1 MSNIDEQTTKLIFKG
16 VRSQKQVLFIINY
29 CNPESDTFDNGK
41 QSYKKAYNSDNDN
54 VSAVEAHGLLV
65 KKTVIAAIGRYKAYL
80 HDVIGFELDWLD
92 SSLRSLFYRVK
103 GKQSQL
109 ELRVLKTIGERIGAF
124 TDVHETSQGI
134 TVKMTKSEEK
144 LCNVL
149 MTAIA
154 DEKRK
159 KSNKVNKGVFIL
171 PELDKT
177 ITKDLN

>member
-1 MSNIDEQTTKLIFKG
+1 
-16 VRSQKQVLFIINY
+16 
-29 CNPESDTFDNGK
+29 
-41 QSYKKAYNSDNDN
+41 
-54 VSAVEAHGLLV
+54 
-65 KKTVIAAIGRYKAYL
+65 
-80 HDVIGFELDWLD
+80 
-92 SSLRSLFYRVK
+92 
-103 GKQSQL
+103 
-109 ELRVLKTIGERIGAF
+109 
-124 TDVHETSQGI
+124 
-134 TVKMTKSEEK
+134 MTKSEEK